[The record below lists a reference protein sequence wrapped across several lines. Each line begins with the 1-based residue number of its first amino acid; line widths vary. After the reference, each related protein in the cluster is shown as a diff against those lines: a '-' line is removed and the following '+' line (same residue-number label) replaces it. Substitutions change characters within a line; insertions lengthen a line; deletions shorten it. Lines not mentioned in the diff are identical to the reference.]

1 MKQTPV
7 LGIQIECDEEAVKK
21 RLNKCGYFVL
31 LSNEIRDAKIALE
44 IYRNKDLVEKAFCN
58 LKNRLDLKRTAVSS
72 SENLEGKLFVQ
83 FVALIFMSYLHKGMK
98 EKDMHKSY
106 SMQSLLDE
114 LDVIEYFE
122 YPGSRGHYS
131 EITEKQLKIFA
142 AFNVE
147 PPNTL

>member
-1 MKQTPV
+1 
-7 LGIQIECDEEAVKK
+7 
-21 RLNKCGYFVL
+21 
-31 LSNEIRDAKIALE
+31 
-44 IYRNKDLVEKAFCN
+44 
-58 LKNRLDLKRTAVSS
+58 
-72 SENLEGKLFVQ
+72 
-83 FVALIFMSYLHKGMK
+83 MK

>member
-1 MKQTPV
+1 MDI
-7 LGIQIECDEEAVKK
+7 LW
-21 RLNKCGYFVL
+21 
-31 LSNEIRDAKIALE
+31 
-44 IYRNKDLVEKAFCN
+44 
-58 LKNRLDLKRTAVSS
+58 KRTSDRL
-72 SENLEGKLFVQ
+72 LEPKH
-83 FVALIFMSYLHKGMK
+83 LHKGMK